1 MALAPGSLIGPY
13 SVTAPIGS
21 GGMGEVWKARDTRLG
36 RDVAIKVLPAA
47 FSQDADR
54 RARFEREAR
63 VLASLNHSNIASI
76 YGIEDVSGDGPS
88 ALALVMELVEGET
101 LADRLARGAL
111 PFDSAIGLAHQIAE
125 ALEAAHEKG
134 IIHRDLKPANIKVT
148 PAGKVKVLDFGL
160 AKALDEEHAA
170 PDLSQSPTLSVGVTQ
185 HGLILGTAAYM
196 SPEQAQGK
204 AVDHRT
210 DVWAFGVVLYELLA
224 GRRPFT
230 GETMQEM
237 LASILRDE
245 PDWRAVPAKA
255 RRLLQ
260 RCLEKDPRR
269 RLRDIGDMHLLLEDA
284 PAPAAPARWTPWIAA
299 GSLVL
304 ATIAVAGWWVSSRP
318 SNATPQL
325 LRFDLDLDQ
334 GAPSTYFYGP
344 NAVLS
349 PDGTRLVFVAEGADS
364 IPRLYVRRL
373 ADGGASVELPGT
385 EGAHSPFVS
394 ASGRW
399 VGFFDRRSLKR
410 VAIDGGAA
418 LEVVEISNPRGGS
431 WDGDEHIVLSL
442 GSTNSLGRV
451 AASGGEV
458 QAVTEF
464 RPGDSSHRWPQVLP
478 DGKGVLFTANSNI
491 VGFDAANIV
500 VVQPG
505 ERLGTIVV
513 RGGTYGRYVASGHLV
528 YFRAG
533 TLFARRFDLDR
544 LEADGREVPVLE
556 EIAYSNLNGGG
567 QLDIALTGAAIY
579 TSGAGG
585 LGQMNIHWMDA
596 GGKTTPL
603 LGKPGVYL
611 WPRISPDGQRL
622 ALTTVQGAS
631 QSNAVYDPARDTLT
645 PLSFESQ
652 VASAPLW
659 TADGRKI
666 LFRSNE
672 GLAWIRSDGGGTAQQ
687 LTRGKYAQYP
697 WSIHPSGN
705 RLAYFEQAPPS
716 GFQIWTLPL
725 DASNGELKAAG
736 SPEPFV
742 VTPRI
747 TFHPAFSPDGRWIAY
762 DSNESGGFEVH
773 VRAFPPG
780 SGGNWIVSAGGGSMP
795 AWSSSGPE
803 LFYKTFDQRVMVVS
817 YTTTADSFVADK
829 PRPWSTRALA
839 DTGTYPN
846 YDVAPDGKR
855 LAVLMPIEPPRGRPR
870 VTFISDFFAEI
881 ERRLSGGQGK

>member
-1 MALAPGSLIGPY
+1 
-13 SVTAPIGS
+13 
-21 GGMGEVWKARDTRLG
+21 MGEVWTARDTRLG

-63 VLASLNHSNIASI
+63 VLASLNHSNIASV
-76 YGIEDVSGDGPS
+76 YGIEETSGDAGDS

-101 LADRLARGAL
+101 LADRLTRGAL
-111 PFDSAIGLAHQIAE
+111 SFDAAIGLAHQIAE

-148 PAGKVKVLDFGL
+148 PADKVKVLDFGL
-160 AKALDEEHAA
+160 AKAFDEERAA
-170 PDLSQSPTLSVGVTQ
+170 PDLSQSPTLSVAVTQ
-185 HGLILGTAAYM
+185 QGLILGTAAYM

-210 DVWAFGVVLYELLA
+210 DVWAFGVVLYELLT

-230 GETMQEM
+230 GETMPEM

-260 RCLEKDPRR
+260 PCLEKDPRR
-269 RLRDIGDMHLLLEDA
+269 RLRDIGDMHLLLEDS
-284 PAPAAPARWTPWIAA
+284 PTTAAPVRWTPWVAA
-299 GSLVL
+299 AALVVATVAL
-304 ATIAVAGWWVSSRP
+304 AAWWVSSRP
-318 SNATPQL
+318 SNATQQL
-325 LRFDLDLDQ
+325 LQFDLDLDQ

-349 PDGTRLVFVAEGADS
+349 PDGTRLIFVAEGADA

-373 ADGGASVELPGT
+373 DERASVELPGT

-394 ASGRW
+394 RSGRW
-399 VGFFDRRSLKR
+399 VGFFDRRGLKR

-418 LEVVEISNPRGGS
+418 LDIVEVANPRGGS
-431 WDGDEHIVLSL
+431 WDGDEHIVLAR

-451 AASGGEV
+451 AASGGEM
-458 QAVTEF
+458 QPVTEF
-464 RPGDSSHRWPQVLP
+464 RSGETSHRWPQVLP
-478 DGKGVLFTANSNI
+478 DGRGVLFTANSSN
-491 VGFDAANIV
+491 VGFDAANV
-500 VVQPG
+500 VVVRPG

-513 RGGTYGRYVASGHLV
+513 KGGTYGRYVASGHLV

-533 TLFARRFDLDR
+533 TLFAQRFDIDR
-544 LEADGREVPVLE
+544 LEADGHEVPVLE
-556 EIAYSNLNGGG
+556 DVAYSNLNGGG
-567 QLDIALTGAAIY
+567 QLDVALTGAAIY
-579 TSGAGG
+579 TSAAGG
-585 LGQMNIHWMDA
+585 LGQMNIHWMDP

-603 LGKPGVYL
+603 LAKPGLYL
-611 WPRISPDGQRL
+611 WPRVSPDGQRL

-631 QSNAVYDPARDTLT
+631 QSNAIYDRARDTLT

-659 TADGRKI
+659 TADGRMI

-672 GLAWIRSDGGGTAQQ
+672 GISWMRSDGGSTAQP
-687 LTRGKYAQYP
+687 LTRSQYVQYP
-697 WSIHPSGN
+697 WSLHPDGK
-705 RLAYFEQAPPS
+705 RLAYFEQGPPS
-716 GFQIWTLPL
+716 GFQLWTLPL
-725 DASNGELKAAG
+725 DTSNGELKAAG
-736 SPEPFV
+736 SAEPFV

-762 DSNESGGFEVH
+762 VSNESGQFEVH
-773 VRAFPPG
+773 VRPFPPG
-780 SGGNWIVSAGGGSMP
+780 AGGNWIVSVGGGSMP
-795 AWSSSGPE
+795 VWSRGGRE

-817 YTTTADSFVADK
+817 YTTTADSFAAGK
-829 PRPWSTRALA
+829 PRAWSVRALA

-855 LAVLMPIEPPRGRPR
+855 LAVLMPIEPPRDRPR

-881 ERRLSGGQGK
+881 EQRLSSGQRK